1 MTKAQLKIDI
11 KQGEFDSL
19 VHSTDQAK
27 NSDRKLR
34 IESGGNEIP
43 EEVLYPGF
51 CSVCFN
57 RLR

>member
-1 MTKAQLKIDI
+1 MKIKKIDI
-11 KQGEFDSL
+11 KQGEFDNL

-27 NSDRKLR
+27 YNDRKLR
-34 IESGGNEIP
+34 IESDGNEIP
-43 EEVLYPGF
+43 EEVLNPEF

>member
-1 MTKAQLKIDI
+1 MKIKKKDI
-11 KQGEFDSL
+11 KQGEFDKL

-27 NSDRKLR
+27 YNDRKLR
-34 IESGGNEIP
+34 IESDGNEIP
-43 EEVLYPGF
+43 EKVLNPEF